1 MHGLNQLTAAD
12 HTVTIAGRTY
22 RLSPLTLADYGE
34 IENRI
39 LAKRPDPLAVV
50 REKFDG
56 LTESQQQFLLGR
68 AYDRAAAA
76 QLVTAEELR
85 QWRDTPEGICYRFWL
100 MVRKSKPEITL
111 EEASELLR
119 QAIDQHGPEIRRRM
133 DEVNA
138 LPVGNSSGRTRQPAT
153 RTPSHPCRGIA
164 GPAS

>member
-12 HTVTIAGRTY
+12 HTVAIAGRTL

-39 LAKRPDPLAVV
+39 LARRPDPLALV

-56 LTESQQQFLLGR
+56 LSEEQQRFLLGR

-85 QWRDTPEGICYRFWL
+85 RWRDTPEGICYRFWL
-100 MVRKSKPEITL
+100 MVRKHQPEITL
-111 EEASELLR
+111 EEASELFR
-119 QAIDQHGPEIRRRM
+119 RAIDRHGAEIRRRM
-133 DEVNA
+133 DQLNA
-138 LPVGNSSGRTRQPAT
+138 LPEGNCCGRTRQPAT
-153 RTPSHPCRGIA
+153 RTPDHSCRGID